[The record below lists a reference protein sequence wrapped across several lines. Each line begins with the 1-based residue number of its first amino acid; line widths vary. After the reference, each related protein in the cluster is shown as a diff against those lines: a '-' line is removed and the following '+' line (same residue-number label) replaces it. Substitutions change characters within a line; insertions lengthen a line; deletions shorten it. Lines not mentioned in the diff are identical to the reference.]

1 MMILYE
7 QDYYNLKQFLNF
19 LNKHNDL
26 SIVKKSFASPD
37 EGWMFVMNI
46 QYTSQLIQYI
56 YENINIYKLSSM
68 LSVGKYFFK
77 SFAPF

>member
-1 MMILYE
+1 MMFLYE

-37 EGWMFVMNI
+37 EGWMLVMNI
-46 QYTSQLIQYI
+46 TVY
-56 YENINIYKLSSM
+56 
-68 LSVGKYFFK
+68 
-77 SFAPF
+77 